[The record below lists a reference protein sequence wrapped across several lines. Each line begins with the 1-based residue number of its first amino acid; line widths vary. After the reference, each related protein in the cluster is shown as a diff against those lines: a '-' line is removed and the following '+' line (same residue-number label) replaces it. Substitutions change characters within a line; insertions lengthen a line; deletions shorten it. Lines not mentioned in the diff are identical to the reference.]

1 MSIKVM
7 TYVWD
12 GFPASGSELL
22 AMLALADW
30 CDDNGG
36 SLFPSIK
43 SIAEKIRVSESQARR
58 IVRGFETSG
67 FISVI
72 GNAYG
77 GAPGTTR
84 QYRLNVAKL
93 RQLANEK
100 HAETACM
107 DATPS
112 VDATP
117 STDARDGLHGCARGL
132 APMPAKPSLT
142 INEPSSNNTGVMP
155 QDDVVFSAL
164 WSAYPARPGKSRADT
179 LKAFRARIK
188 EGESASAML
197 DGVIAYARYC
207 ELTNTEPQFIK
218 QPSTFLGPGKFFQS
232 DWTAPVTPTR
242 HKSAKAAATD
252 DYHSQMAAIRQNLY
266 GTTNPDG
273 GIRHV
278 ERDITGECTVVR

>member
-43 SIAEKIRVSESQARR
+43 SIAEKIRVSDSQARR

-67 FISVI
+67 FVTVV

-93 RQLANEK
+93 RQLADEK
-100 HAETACM
+100 NAETGCIN
-107 DATPS
+107 ATPS
-112 VDATP
+112 ANATP
-117 STDARDGLHGCARGL
+117 RTDTQDGSHGCARGL

-142 INEPSSNNTGVMP
+142 TKEPSSTNTDVIP
-155 QDDVVFSAL
+155 KDDVVFAAL
-164 WSAYPARPGKSRADT
+164 WSAYPARPGKSKADT
-179 LKAFRARIK
+179 LKAFRARLK
-188 EGESASAML
+188 EGDDANSML
-197 DGVIAYARYC
+197 DGVLAYARYC
-207 ELTNTEPQFIK
+207 QDTNTEPQFIK

-232 DWTAPVTPTR
+232 DWTAPAMPR
-242 HKSAKAAATD
+242 PLNGKQAKIDA
-252 DYHSQMAAIRQNLY
+252 YHDEMAAIRQNLY
-266 GTTNPDG
+266 GTPNPDG

-278 ERDITGECTVVR
+278 ERDITGECNVVR